1 MSWRVAGIGAGE
13 MVNELGIG
21 ESAGQ
26 LYFNKTTSRDSH
38 DDAAAIGA
46 TRVVGKHGLG
56 YAYAKRAKRAARA
69 RSISSWEARGAG
81 SEKYSA
87 VGGRIST

>member
-1 MSWRVAGIGAGE
+1 MVIILAFTSSICGE
-13 MVNELGIG
+13 ATHRQHLLQQNDL
-21 ESAGQ
+21 
-26 LYFNKTTSRDSH
+26 
-38 DDAAAIGA
+38 AAASA
-46 TRVVGKHGLG
+46 TTATMTPPRAGRRDGVVAAHGLG

-81 SEKYSA
+81 SEKYPA